1 MAGREPS
8 SDFKAHTTAL
18 ANAYR
23 DVLLTGDRELGKE
36 NVILRAL
43 VAASAAD
50 MAQWVRTRL
59 PDGDSV
65 AEPIDK
71 LLPDLQRGNHL
82 GKGMVAAKKKL
93 LSEASGVVW
102 AAILGGGWPL
112 WLTSLIAAAGGVFA
126 FSERAGDA
134 FAAVVIPVIAAAGGA
149 VLAFVRVIQH
159 SPTAVTAIS
168 GSAGKLWDSADQ
180 IGGRAERLFNQR
192 VQPGIRTLYHLVDQ
206 TPGRTP
212 VLGELRGTA
221 KTIVGALY
229 VLMAVC
235 LLFFGLGVANAAN
248 DYFNQSQCFGT
259 TCVPG

>member
-1 MAGREPS
+1 M
-8 SDFKAHTTAL
+8 

-23 DVLLTGDRELGKE
+23 DALLTGDRELGKE

-50 MAQWVRTRL
+50 MSQWVRTRL
-59 PDGDSV
+59 PEGDSV

-71 LLPDLQRGNHL
+71 LLPDLQQADHL
-82 GKGMVAAKKKL
+82 GKGMAATRKKL
-93 LSEASGVVW
+93 LSEAVAAVW

-112 WLTSLIAAAGGVFA
+112 WLTSLIAAIGGVFA
-126 FSERAGDA
+126 FSERAGET
-134 FAAVVIPVIAAAGGA
+134 FGAVIIPVIAAGGGA

-168 GSAGKLWDSADQ
+168 GSAGKLWDSVDQ

-192 VQPGIRTLYHLVDQ
+192 VQPGISTLYHLVDQ
-206 TPGRTP
+206 TPGPTP
-212 VLGELRGTA
+212 VLRELRGTA
-221 KTIVGALY
+221 KSIVGTLY
-229 VLMAVC
+229 VLLAVC
-235 LLFFGLGVANAAN
+235 LVFFGLGVANAAN
-248 DYFNQSQCFGT
+248 DYFKQSQCYGT